1 MRTLRVCQRH
11 PAVKLSF
18 SIKSCKVANNMLY
31 DRVIVNRDGAVP
43 GREKVRHV
51 PIQTVI

>member
-1 MRTLRVCQRH
+1 MRTLRVCQGH

-18 SIKSCKVANNMLY
+18 SIKSCKMSNNMLY
-31 DRVIVNRDGAVP
+31 DRVIANRNGVVP